1 MTRAAGPPSRLISGN
16 TYTIRR
22 DGHLHIVS
30 EQYGYKTEP
39 YYTILSH
46 ELKGEDVSP
55 DSRSVLDAY
64 VVPLCLLRA
73 SRAGIPVADCVIAQ
87 ECIRFPAIL
96 YGLNYFSCTSGY
108 TVVRDPAAAKDL
120 IRHIT
125 NSGKYPYCYQP
136 LSADDD
142 VIEVTVIFGRAG
154 SSDDAV
160 RDCADRLYAEFR
172 IPLMTL
178 ILIRNKDGVRL
189 SAIAP
194 ARYPTLPAAERSLL
208 RSYLSGQ
215 VFL

>member
-1 MTRAAGPPSRLISGN
+1 MTRAAGLPSRLISGN

-22 DGHLHIVS
+22 DGRLHIVS

-194 ARYPTLPAAERSLL
+194 ARYPALPPAERSLL

>member
-1 MTRAAGPPSRLISGN
+1 MTRSAVQPFRLTSGT
-16 TYTIRR
+16 TYTVRR
-22 DGHLHIVS
+22 DGRLHIVS

-39 YYTILSH
+39 YYAILSH
-46 ELKGEDVSP
+46 ELRGEVISP
-55 DSRSVLDAY
+55 DSRSVLDAS

-73 SRAGIPVADCVIAQ
+73 SRAGIPVADCRIAQ
-87 ECIRFPAIL
+87 ECIHTPAIL

-108 TVVRDPAAAKDL
+108 TVLRDPAAAREP

-125 NSGKYPYCYQP
+125 NNGKYPYCYQP
-136 LSADDD
+136 LSGDDE
-142 VIEVTVIFGRAG
+142 VIPVTTIFGRT
-154 SSDDAV
+154 SSGNGAV
-160 RDCADRLYAEFR
+160 RDCAERLYAEFR

-178 ILIRNKDGVRL
+178 ILIRNGNGVRL

-194 ARYPTLPAAERSLL
+194 ARYPALPAAERSLL